1 MNTTLIFTRPE
12 LTRRPTDLSAIS
24 KPQRG
29 PRLYNTYYEEPKT
42 CLSAEPHEHSVDDAV
57 QHYFGCIE
65 ICQRPNFFDPKTN
78 NVWINEREVERKK
91 LALAMSGAQQD
102 PSADDLTTKL
112 EMKMKE
118 RMISVAIAIEAQ
130 YKRAEVLRRAIMKAP
145 ISSGQPALLSNVE
158 QSRRKWLGSQKFK
171 EGVQA
176 VRTWR
181 KGSQGG
187 RKTTDPVPEGEY
199 TVPDSSRAEI
209 GRLEVQSFIKKHRT
223 NANSASDH
231 GELNYSIERDV
242 HAYLMQFDVQEAEPT
257 ALPGSDPSTTAKH
270 FLKPVD
276 DKRTGVQVKG
286 TFPDQRISMS
296 RLLNDG
302 KNLATECDPMGDW
315 NVLRRDKT
323 NDPKVPNR
331 IQYLHIPSNNMT
343 KVIANYYAE
352 RKQDVRKKGQSPAI
366 PTSTQLLLRPQ
377 YWNGQQQG
385 TRSGIVHARHMRPLC
400 EVVSSEAGQIEHTS
414 KNIVLFMPYLH
425 WETNR
430 VRQTISRII
439 DGNSDRQRQND
450 RTKKEQQK
458 AHRVEN
464 RSELPRPDGKKVE
477 ERAGRSNFLTRA
489 RRLNTVGTT
498 LTSTI
503 ERILLPRGV
512 SENVG
517 IDATGRLQVRSE
529 LGQYLIDAARLYEAM
544 LMFRDR
550 KLVERYLFHDAPF
563 HPRRTLRQCINRG
576 FKSTVSRDKD
586 QTVCQETGCDAEP
599 FYKFVSLPTD
609 FMGLGQRIITE
620 IDKAK
625 QLRLQRPWREHYAY
639 ADPHGCEECRQN
651 IMQVQRLIMVDQLWM
666 WILDEQTI
674 ITSFPQSW
682 EKSSKQTINGIHES
696 VRARLR
702 PLGTTQI
709 DDQVQSIYEIG
720 LIILTEC
727 CSVLLDRT
735 NLDSQFQVID
745 TFTEVIG
752 RIRKQHAV
760 MFGHLR
766 HWLSRAS
773 LIYRDRSKFVDL
785 SVLHL
790 PLLDN
795 TDEEKLQQ
803 ELREAMDDLD
813 VMIDIHDQQK
823 DIIRRFCQYAENNL
837 SKEKEKLQRFQDQ
850 SKHLIYKL
858 SNQLNELQRLRKW
871 AQSTA
876 EAMDDLMS
884 QKQHQAS
891 LVQAWESVRQANETT
906 SQGRAIMMFTIVTI
920 IFVPLSFIS
929 SIFGMNNV
937 EFTGQGPMALR
948 EQFRLMFPI
957 SFAIIISTIIIAF
970 SKSLRGIVWSIY
982 NYLSTAVVVHL
993 GIYELWF
1000 AFRNQGRSPHE
1011 VFIRTMEMKVDQM
1024 KRDVERERRREER
1037 GKEFQRRTGKKLDE
1051 QAEEDDQQRSKGSS
1065 RIRHHPGPIE
1075 DDPSLNTFA
1084 QTPSSSALQVSS
1096 PAWTE
1101 RAFTPGHS
1109 NRFSIVR
1116 SRGVPVTLEEHELES
1131 YPLDSFVL
1139 DMNSDGMGNRIV
1151 DRRRM
1156 HDRREH
1162 LPNGEDGIPESS

>member
-1 MNTTLIFTRPE
+1 MNTALIFTRPE

-29 PRLYNTYYEEPKT
+29 PQLYNTYEEPNT
-42 CLSAEPHEHSVDDAV
+42 CLSAEPHEQAVDDAV

-65 ICQRPNFFDPKTN
+65 VCQRPNFFDPQTN
-78 NVWINEREVERKK
+78 HVWINEREVARKK
-91 LALAMSGAQQD
+91 LVLAMSGAQQD
-102 PSADDLTTKL
+102 PSADDLETKL
-112 EMKMKE
+112 EMEMKE
-118 RMISVAIAIEAQ
+118 RMVSVAIAIEGR
-130 YKRAEVLRRAIMKAP
+130 YKRAEVLRRAIMKAQ

-158 QSRRKWLGSQKFK
+158 QSRYKWLSSRTFK
-171 EGVQA
+171 DGIQA
-176 VRTWR
+176 VRVWR
-181 KGSQGG
+181 KSSQGG
-187 RKTTDPVPEGEY
+187 RKTTDPVPKGEY
-199 TVPDSSRAEI
+199 TVPNSSRTEI
-209 GRLEVQSFIKKHRT
+209 GRSEVQSFIKKHRT
-223 NANSASDH
+223 NVNSARGA
-231 GELNYSIERDV
+231 GESEYSIEHDV
-242 HAYLMQFDVQEAEPT
+242 HAYLMQFDVQEAKPT
-257 ALPGSDPSTTAKH
+257 ALPGSDQSTTAKH
-270 FLKPVD
+270 FLKPAD
-276 DKRTGVQVKG
+276 DERTGIQVKG

-302 KNLATECDPMGDW
+302 KDLGTECDPMGHW
-315 NVLRRDKT
+315 NVLRRDI
-323 NDPKVPNR
+323 NSDPPAPNR
-331 IQYLHIPSNNMT
+331 IRYLHIPSNNMAWVE

-352 RKQDVRKKGQSPAI
+352 RKQNVRKKGQSTAI
-366 PTSTQLLLRPQ
+366 QTSTQLLLRPQ
-377 YWNGQQQG
+377 YWDGQQQG
-385 TRSGIVHARHMRPLC
+385 TRSGIVHARHMRPVC
-400 EVVSSEAGQIEHTS
+400 EVVSSEAGQIEQSS

-430 VRQTISRII
+430 VRKTISRII
-439 DGNSDRQRQND
+439 DGNSDRHRHND
-450 RTKKEQQK
+450 RSKKEQQK
-458 AHRVEN
+458 ARRVEN
-464 RSELPRPDGKKVE
+464 RSELPRPGGNKSAEKP
-477 ERAGRSNFLTRA
+477 GRSNFLTRA
-489 RRLNTVGTT
+489 RRLTTVGT

-503 ERILLPRGV
+503 ERILLPREV
-512 SENVG
+512 NANVG

-586 QTVCQETGCDAEP
+586 QTVCQETSCDAGP

-620 IDKAK
+620 MDKAK
-625 QLRLQRPWREHYAY
+625 QLRLQHLSTARPMTEHYAY

-674 ITSFPQSW
+674 IKSFPQSW
-682 EKSSKQTINGIHES
+682 QKISKQTINGIHES

-735 NLDSQFQVID
+735 NLNSQFQILD

-752 RIRKQHAV
+752 RVRKQHTV
-760 MFGHLR
+760 MLSHLR

-773 LIYRDRSKFVDL
+773 LIYL
-785 SVLHL
+785 
-790 PLLDN
+790 
-795 TDEEKLQQ
+795 
-803 ELREAMDDLD
+803 
-813 VMIDIHDQQK
+813 
-823 DIIRRFCQYAENNL
+823 
-837 SKEKEKLQRFQDQ
+837 
-850 SKHLIYKL
+850 
-858 SNQLNELQRLRKW
+858 
-871 AQSTA
+871 
-876 EAMDDLMS
+876 
-884 QKQHQAS
+884 
-891 LVQAWESVRQANETT
+891 
-906 SQGRAIMMFTIVTI
+906 
-920 IFVPLSFIS
+920 
-929 SIFGMNNV
+929 
-937 EFTGQGPMALR
+937 
-948 EQFRLMFPI
+948 PI

-1011 VFIRTMEMKVDQM
+1011 MFIRTMEMKVDQM

-1051 QAEEDDQQRSKGSS
+1051 QPEKDDRQRSEGNS
-1065 RIRHHPGPIE
+1065 RIRHPSGPID
-1075 DDPSLNTFA
+1075 DDPLPNTSD
-1084 QTPSSSALQVSS
+1084 QTPSPFALQVSS
-1096 PAWTE
+1096 PGGTTE
-1101 RAFTPGHS
+1101 RAFTPRHS

-1116 SRGVPVTLEEHELES
+1116 SRGVPVTLEEHELDS
-1131 YPLDSFVL
+1131 YPPDSFAL
-1139 DMNSDGMGNRIV
+1139 DMTSDRMGSRIV
-1151 DRRRM
+1151 DRRM
-1156 HDRREH
+1156 NDREEH
-1162 LPNGEDGIPESS
+1162 LPNGQDGRPEPS